1 MKYFI
6 TFSLLFF
13 TFSSYS
19 QTQLEQNSS
28 AFDKF
33 KLADKNLNI
42 TYNKVI
48 KMYSSDTLFIK
59 NLRVSQR
66 LWIKFRDAEM
76 DMKYPEYGGAHYGS
90 IQSFCD
96 AEYKTKLTK
105 ERTKR
110 LYEWVKGVED
120 GSICSGSTRNNG
132 L

>member
-1 MKYFI
+1 MKYFVALGFLI
-6 TFSLLFF
+6 F
-13 TFSSYS
+13 TLNSQA
-19 QTQLEQNSS
+19 QTQLEQNLS
-28 AFDKF
+28 AFDEF

-48 KMYSSDTLFIK
+48 KMHSIDTLFVK
-59 NLRVSQR
+59 NLRISQR
-66 LWIKFRDAEM
+66 LWVKFRDAEM
-76 DMKYPEYGGAHYGS
+76 AMKYPEYGGAHYGS
-90 IQSFCD
+90 MQPFCA

-120 GSICSGSTRNNG
+120 GSICSGSARNNG